1 MTKAARLKYRMSF
14 SVGGL
19 MVKESLAIAQ
29 AFRVGKT
36 WPEARERLV
45 AEGISCFPK
54 LASQTSL
61 CRVPDLPCQKL

>member
-1 MTKAARLKYRMSF
+1 MKYRMSF

-29 AFRVGKT
+29 AFRPGKT
-36 WPEARERLV
+36 WREARERLV
-45 AEGISCFPK
+45 AEGISSFPK
-54 LASQTSL
+54 LTSQTSL